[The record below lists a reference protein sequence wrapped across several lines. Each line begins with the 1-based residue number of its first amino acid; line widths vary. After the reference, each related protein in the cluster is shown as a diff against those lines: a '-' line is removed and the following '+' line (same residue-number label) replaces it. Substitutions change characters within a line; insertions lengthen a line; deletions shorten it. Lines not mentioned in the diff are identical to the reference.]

1 MDLYEHK
8 IKNKRYSESQI
19 TFIYQKL
26 NNYER
31 KTNFLEKFSIP
42 YSSFNV
48 MRKRKSNY
56 IDDHLNNY
64 HTASNP
70 EEFECIVLKTLK
82 DCVVPPQYPLT
93 IKRIQQL
100 IFEKIGVYV
109 NKRKIKYYLKDLL
122 NYTYKKGWSGSKL
135 MKTVNNKLQKSTF
148 SSRMFLNIYTNKLII
163 NIDESSF

>member
-1 MDLYEHK
+1 MS
-8 IKNKRYSESQI
+8 IKLRINDIQNLKLL
-19 TFIYQKL
+19 FIYQKL

-31 KTNFLEKFSIP
+31 KTDFLEKFSIP

-56 IDDHLNNY
+56 IDDYLNNS

-70 EEFECIVLKTLK
+70 EEFECIILKTLK

-109 NKRKIKYYLKDLL
+109 NKRKTRYYLKDLL
-122 NYTYKKGWSGSKL
+122 NYTYKKGWSGSKV

-148 SSRMFLNIYTNKLII
+148 SSRMLLNIYTNKLII

>member
-1 MDLYEHK
+1 MSIKLRIND
-8 IKNKRYSESQI
+8 IKNLKLL
-19 TFIYQKL
+19 FIYQKL

-31 KTNFLEKFSIP
+31 KTDFLEKISIP

-56 IDDHLNNY
+56 IDDHLNNS

-70 EEFECIVLKTLK
+70 EEFECIILKTLK
-82 DCVVPPQYPLT
+82 DCVVPLQYPLT

-100 IFEKIGVYV
+100 IFEKIGVYA
-109 NKRKIKYYLKDLL
+109 NKWKIKYYLKDLL
-122 NYTYKKGWSGSKL
+122 NYTYKKGWSGSKV

-148 SSRMFLNIYTNKLII
+148 SSRMLLNIYTNKLSI

>member
-1 MDLYEHK
+1 MS
-8 IKNKRYSESQI
+8 IKLRINDIQNLKLL
-19 TFIYQKL
+19 FIYQKL
-26 NNYER
+26 NKYER
-31 KTNFLEKFSIP
+31 KTDFLEKFSIP

-56 IDDHLNNY
+56 IDDYLNNS
-64 HTASNP
+64 HTASNH
-70 EEFECIVLKTLK
+70 EEFECIILKTLK

-122 NYTYKKGWSGSKL
+122 NYTYKKGWSGSKV

-148 SSRMFLNIYTNKLII
+148 SSRMLLNIYTNKLII